1 MTPGVEPQEQIHLGE
16 DIFRLMV
23 ESAAD
28 GMCVVDAKGG
38 ILFCNQR
45 MLELLGRTVEETNGH
60 SLTEF
65 LEDDSVQAF
74 LSAREKRKAG
84 IRETYEL
91 TFVRKDGSLLYTI
104 TSAGPIVNK
113 TGNFIGAL
121 GVITDITER
130 EIAKRALADQQV
142 RSIAYSKMSALGEM
156 AGGMA
161 HEVNNPLAVIQL
173 NAELL
178 KEVLKGNSP
187 DLKAVGAMANT
198 IARTTERIAKIIQGL
213 KSFSRN
219 ADGDPLV
226 ASSLVDVVKNTLVF
240 CEQKFRHAQV
250 EIQYGVMSPTKVSCR
265 PVQISQVLL
274 NLLNNSFDAISED
287 VKEKWIKIEINEEP
301 ISLTMIVT
309 DSGHGIAPSLREQIF
324 EPFFTTKETG
334 KGTGLGLS
342 ISQGIMSTH
351 GGALTLDS
359 SGPNTRFVLTFQKPV
374 G

>member
-1 MTPGVEPQEQIHLGE
+1 MQAPEPQEQIQLGE

-28 GMCVVDAKGG
+28 GMCVVDAKGS

-45 MLELLGRTVEETNGH
+45 MLELLGRSVEETYAH

-65 LEDDSVQAF
+65 LEEQSVDAF
-74 LSAREKRKAG
+74 LKAREKRKAG

-104 TSAGPIVNK
+104 TSAGPIVGK
-113 TGNFIGAL
+113 DGNFIGAL

-130 EIAKRALADQQV
+130 EIAKKAFDDQQMK
-142 RSIAYSKMSALGEM
+142 SIASSKMSALGEM
-156 AGGMA
+156 ASGMA

-173 NAELL
+173 NAELM
-178 KEVLKGNSP
+178 KEVLKGSTP
-187 DLKAVGAMANT
+187 DLKSVVGMANT
-198 IARTTERIAKIIQGL
+198 IARTTQRIAKIIQGL

-219 ADGDPLV
+219 ADEDPLV
-226 ASSLVDVVKNTLVF
+226 ASSLVEIVKNTLVF
-240 CEQKFRHAQV
+240 CEEKFRFAQV
-250 EIQYGVMSPTKVSCR
+250 EVQYGAMSSVKVSCR

-274 NLLNNSFDAISED
+274 NLLNNSFDAISEGG
-287 VKEKWIKIEINEEP
+287 KEKWIKIEITDEP
-301 ISLTMIVT
+301 LFLKMIVT
-309 DSGHGIAPSLREQIF
+309 DSGQGIAPSLREQIF

-342 ISQGIMSTH
+342 ISQGIMSSH
-351 GGALTLDS
+351 GGSLTLDS
-359 SGPNTRFVLTFQKPV
+359 SGSHTCFILAFEKSV